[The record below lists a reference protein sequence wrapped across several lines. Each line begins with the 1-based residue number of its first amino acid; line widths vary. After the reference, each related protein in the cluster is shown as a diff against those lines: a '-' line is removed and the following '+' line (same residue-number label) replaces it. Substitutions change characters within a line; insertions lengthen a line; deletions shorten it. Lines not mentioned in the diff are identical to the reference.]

1 MGDQDDRGIVQLRSL
16 HSWGETLE
24 RLKDLVKARGL
35 AVVAEVDHSGA
46 ASKVGLSMRP
56 AVLVIFGNAKSGTP
70 LMVASPSLALD
81 LPLKALV
88 SEDEEGTVWVSY
100 NSPGYLQQ
108 RHDVPE
114 ELMRN
119 IAGIEAIA
127 AEVVL

>member
-1 MGDQDDRGIVQLRSL
+1 MGDQDDRGIVQLRSS
-16 HSWGETLE
+16 HAWGETLE
-24 RLKDLVKARGL
+24 RLRELVKARGL
-35 AVVAEVDHSGA
+35 AIVAEVDHSGA
-46 ASKVGLSMRP
+46 AAKAGLSMRP
-56 AVLVIFGNAKSGTP
+56 SVLVIFGNAKSGTP

-81 LPLKALV
+81 LPLKVLV
-88 SEDEEGTVWVSY
+88 SEDKEGTVWVSY

-127 AEVVL
+127 EEVVR